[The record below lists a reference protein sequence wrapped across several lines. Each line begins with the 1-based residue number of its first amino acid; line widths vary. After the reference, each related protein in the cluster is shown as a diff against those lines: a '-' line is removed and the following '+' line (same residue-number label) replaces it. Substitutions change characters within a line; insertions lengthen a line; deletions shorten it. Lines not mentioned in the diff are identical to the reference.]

1 VFRRDGAG
9 DGLVE
14 HAVKESLRRGH
25 LLGEGR
31 DVVRRLGRV
40 AGEHGEGPAR
50 YPSSLNQF
58 ANQEAH
64 PTVNT
69 HSSCHPIWG
78 EWFQA
83 HLLVSSASL

>member
-1 VFRRDGAG
+1 MFRRDGAG

-40 AGEHGEGPAR
+40 AGEHGVARGVWPEGPAR

-64 PTVNT
+64 PTVN
-69 HSSCHPIWG
+69 SPAPAI
-78 EWFQA
+78 
-83 HLLVSSASL
+83 